1 MHLHAFAK
9 DQDIW
14 DLIVFFFRAI
24 KSLII
29 YKIEGKGKLKKKTGR
44 KEERKKGRKGKLV
57 CKIPKFWCNILS
69 DLSALDKHKR
79 FGETVTARKS

>member
-1 MHLHAFAK
+1 MGF
-9 DQDIW
+9 DS
-14 DLIVFFFRAI
+14 FFFPSNKKLDNLYDRR
-24 KSLII
+24 
-29 YKIEGKGKLKKKTGR
+29 KGKTLKKNR
-44 KEERKKGRKGKLV
+44 EKGRKGKLV

>member
-1 MHLHAFAK
+1 M
-9 DQDIW
+9 
-14 DLIVFFFRAI
+14 
-24 KSLII
+24 II

-44 KEERKKGRKGKLV
+44 KEERKKGRKRKLV